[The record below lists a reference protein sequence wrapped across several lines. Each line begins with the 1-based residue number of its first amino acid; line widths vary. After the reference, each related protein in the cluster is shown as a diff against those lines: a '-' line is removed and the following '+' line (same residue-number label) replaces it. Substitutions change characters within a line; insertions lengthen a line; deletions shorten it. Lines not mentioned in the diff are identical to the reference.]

1 MPWMLNSV
9 RKLAASMALL
19 LLLVACERKP
29 EFDSKFVALYVD
41 LRVASQ
47 EFGLITPEA
56 RRTRLQLMQRAGYTQ
71 EQVEAT
77 YQSIMADPDIWK
89 EFQDQVTHRL
99 DSLTAQTPAQKN
111 KPVVA
116 PAPPARKFAPSSIKH
131 PPFPKMDR
139 KK

>member
-1 MPWMLNSV
+1 MPWMLKSV
-9 RKLAASMALL
+9 RWLATGLVLAFLL
-19 LLLVACERKP
+19 TACGNKP
-29 EFDSKFVALYVD
+29 SFDSKFVALYVE

-56 RRTRLQLMQRAGYTQ
+56 RRARLQAMKRAGYTQ
-71 EQVEAT
+71 AQFEAT
-77 YQSIMADPDIWK
+77 YQGIMANPDIWK

-116 PAPPARKFAPSSIKH
+116 PAPPARKFAPPAIKH
-131 PPFPKMDR
+131 PPIPKMDH